1 MARGK
6 RKKGLRKHIRAVQR
20 GREKRRRMR
29 RLLGLYALTSDMSLL
44 SQIKTTKG
52 GRKNNG

>member
-29 RLLGLYALTSDMSLL
+29 RLLGLYALTGDMSLL

-52 GRKNNG
+52 KTKK